1 MNCEPTTVNG
11 YFLFNMLSLNDYNYD
26 LPEKLIAQKPVK
38 KRDRSKLLLLNRKTG
53 ELSHH
58 EFSEIYKYLL
68 PGDILIINNSEVI
81 PGRLLGRKET
91 GGKAEVLILDYA
103 GGKAGSGKFTSE
115 CLINASKH
123 TKAGTF
129 IFFGNGLKAEV
140 TGFFDGVYSLKFYC
154 SSDFESLLYKMGK
167 IPLPPYIK
175 RNENDS
181 SFNDK
186 TAYQTVYAREKG
198 AVAAPTAGLHFTKE
212 LIEKLKLRGVEIAE
226 ITLHV
231 GYGTFLP
238 VRSSDIRDHRM
249 HSERFFIPEST
260 ADIINRARKEGRRI
274 IAVGTTCV
282 RTLEFASDKNGVVNS
297 GNGTCNLFIYPG
309 YTFKVID
316 AMITNF
322 HLPKSTLLMLV
333 SAFAGR
339 ENILNAYKKAIKN
352 KYRFYSYGDAM
363 LIY

>member
-1 MNCEPTTVNG
+1 
-11 YFLFNMLSLNDYNYD
+11 MLSLNDYNYD

-53 ELSHH
+53 ELSHR

-68 PGDILIINNSEVI
+68 PGDILIINNTEVI

-212 LIEKLKLRGVEIAE
+212 LIEKLKLKGVEIAV

>member
-1 MNCEPTTVNG
+1 M
-11 YFLFNMLSLNDYNYD
+11 FSLIEYDYD
-26 LPEKLIAQKPVK
+26 LPEEFIAQKPVK
-38 KRDRSKLLLLNRKTG
+38 ERDRSKLLLLNRKTG

-68 PGDILIINNSEVI
+68 PGDTLILNNTEVI

-91 GGKAEVLILDYA
+91 GGRAEVLILNYA
-103 GGKAGSGKFTSE
+103 GGKADSGNFASE

-140 TGFFDGVYSLKFYC
+140 TGFFDGIYSLKFYF
-154 SSDFESLLYKMGK
+154 SGDFESLLYKIGK

-175 RNENDS
+175 RNEKDS
-181 SFNDK
+181 PCNDK
-186 TAYQTVYAREKG
+186 TTYQTVYACEKG
-198 AVAAPTAGLHFTKE
+198 AIAAPTAGLHFTKE
-212 LIEKLKLRGVEIAE
+212 LIEKLKSRGAEIAA

-238 VRSSDIRDHRM
+238 VRSSDIRDHRI

-260 ADIINRARKEGRRI
+260 ADIINHARKEGRRI

-282 RTLEFASDKNGVVNS
+282 RTLEFASDKNGTVS
-297 GNGTCNLFIYPG
+297 PGNGTCNLFIYPG
-309 YTFKVID
+309 YKFKIVD

-322 HLPKSTLLMLV
+322 HLPESTLLMLV

-339 ENILNAYKKAIKN
+339 ENVLCAYKNAIKN

>member
-1 MNCEPTTVNG
+1 MNG

-68 PGDILIINNSEVI
+68 PGDILIINNTEVI

-212 LIEKLKLRGVEIAE
+212 LIEKLKLRGVEIAV

>member
-1 MNCEPTTVNG
+1 M
-11 YFLFNMLSLNDYNYD
+11 FSLNDYDYD
-26 LPEKLIAQKPVK
+26 LPEKFIAQKPVK
-38 KRDRSKLLLLNRKTG
+38 ERDRSKLLFLNRKTG

-58 EFSEIYKYLL
+58 EFSGIYKFLL
-68 PGDILIINNSEVI
+68 PGDILVLNNTEVI

-103 GGKAGSGKFTSE
+103 GGKADSGKFTSE
-115 CLINASKH
+115 CLISASKH
-123 TKAGTF
+123 TKTGTF
-129 IFFGNGLKAEV
+129 IFFGNDLKAEV

-154 SSDFESLLYKMGK
+154 SGDFESLLYKMGK

-181 SFNDK
+181 PCNDK
-186 TAYQTVYAREKG
+186 TAYQTVYACEKG
-198 AVAAPTAGLHFTKE
+198 AIAAPTAGLHFTKE
-212 LIEKLKLRGVEIAE
+212 LIEKLKSRGVEIAA

-238 VRSSDIRDHRM
+238 VRSSDIRDHRI
-249 HSERFFIPEST
+249 HSERVFIPEAT
-260 ADIINRARKEGRRI
+260 AAIINRARKKGRRI
-274 IAVGTTCV
+274 IVVGTTCV
-282 RTLEFASDKNGVVNS
+282 RTLEFASDKNGTVSS
-297 GNGTCNLFIYPG
+297 GNGICNLFIYPG
-309 YTFKVID
+309 YKFKVVD

-322 HLPKSTLLMLV
+322 HLPQSTLLMLV

-339 ENILNAYKKAIKN
+339 ENILCAYKDAIKN

>member
-1 MNCEPTTVNG
+1 M
-11 YFLFNMLSLNDYNYD
+11 FNMFSLNDYDYN

-38 KRDRSKLLLLNRKTG
+38 KRDRSKLLFLNRKTG

-58 EFSEIYKYLL
+58 EFSGIYKFLL
-68 PGDILIINNSEVI
+68 PGDILVLNNTEVI

-103 GGKAGSGKFTSE
+103 GGKTDSGNFTSE

-123 TKAGTF
+123 TKTGSF
-129 IFFGNGLKAEV
+129 IFFDNGLRAEV
-140 TGFFDGVYSLKFYC
+140 TGFFDGVYSLKFYY
-154 SSDFESLLYKMGK
+154 SGDFESLLYKMGK

-175 RNENDS
+175 RNEKDS
-181 SFNDK
+181 PGNDK
-186 TAYQTVYAREKG
+186 TAYQTVYACEKG
-198 AVAAPTAGLHFTKE
+198 AIAAPTAGLHFTKE
-212 LIEKLKLRGVEIAE
+212 LIEKLKSKGVEIAA

-238 VRSSDIRDHRM
+238 VRASDIREHRM

-260 ADIINRARKEGRRI
+260 TDIINRARKEGRRI

-282 RTLEFASDKNGVVNS
+282 RTLEFASDKNGTVSS

-309 YTFKVID
+309 YKFKVVD

-333 SAFAGR
+333 SAFTGR
-339 ENILNAYKKAIKN
+339 ENVLNAYKEAIKN

-363 LIY
+363 LIH

>member
-1 MNCEPTTVNG
+1 M
-11 YFLFNMLSLNDYNYD
+11 FSLNDYNYD

-53 ELSHH
+53 ELSHR

-68 PGDILIINNSEVI
+68 PGDILIINNTEVI

-186 TAYQTVYAREKG
+186 TAYQTVYACEKG

-212 LIEKLKLRGVEIAE
+212 LIEKLKLRGVEIAV

-297 GNGTCNLFIYPG
+297 GNDTCNLFIYPG

>member
-1 MNCEPTTVNG
+1 MNG

-38 KRDRSKLLLLNRKTG
+38 KRDRSKLLLVNRKTG

-68 PGDILIINNSEVI
+68 PGDILIINNTEVI

>member
-1 MNCEPTTVNG
+1 M
-11 YFLFNMLSLNDYNYD
+11 FSLNDYDYD
-26 LPEKLIAQKPVK
+26 LPEEFIAQKPVK
-38 KRDRSKLLLLNRKTG
+38 ERDRSKLLLLNRKTG

-58 EFSEIYKYLL
+58 EFSEIYNFLL
-68 PGDILIINNSEVI
+68 PGDILVLNNTEVI

-103 GGKAGSGKFTSE
+103 GGKTDSGKFTSE

-123 TKAGTF
+123 TKEGTF
-129 IFFGNGLKAEV
+129 IFFSNDLKAEV

-154 SSDFESLLYKMGK
+154 SGNFESMLYKMGK

-175 RNENDS
+175 RNKNDS
-181 SFNDK
+181 PCNDK
-186 TAYQTVYAREKG
+186 TVYQTVYACEKG
-198 AVAAPTAGLHFTKE
+198 AIAAPTAGLHFTKE
-212 LIEKLKLRGVEIAE
+212 LIEKLKLKGVEIAT

-238 VRSSDIRDHRM
+238 VRSSDIREHRM

-260 ADIINRARKEGRRI
+260 AAIINYTRKEGRRI

-282 RTLEFASDKNGVVNS
+282 RTLEFASDKNGTVSS
-297 GNGTCNLFIYPG
+297 GNGTCNLFVYPG
-309 YTFKVID
+309 YKFKVVD

-339 ENILNAYKKAIKN
+339 KNVLCAYKDAIKN

>member
-1 MNCEPTTVNG
+1 M
-11 YFLFNMLSLNDYNYD
+11 FSLNDYNYD

-68 PGDILIINNSEVI
+68 PGDILIINNTEVI

-154 SSDFESLLYKMGK
+154 NSDFESLLYKMGK

>member
-1 MNCEPTTVNG
+1 M
-11 YFLFNMLSLNDYNYD
+11 FSLNDYNYD
-26 LPEKLIAQKPVK
+26 LPEKFIAQKPVK
-38 KRDRSKLLLLNRKTG
+38 QRDKSRLLALNRKTG

-58 EFSEIYKYLL
+58 EFFEIYKFLL
-68 PGDILIINNSEVI
+68 PGDILVLNNTEVI

-91 GGKAEVLILDYA
+91 GGKAEVLILDFA
-103 GGKAGSGKFTSE
+103 GGKADSGKFTSE

-140 TGFFDGVYSLKFYC
+140 TGFYDGVYSLKFYC
-154 SSDFESLLYKMGK
+154 GSDFESFLYKKGK

-175 RNENDS
+175 RNENDPLY
-181 SFNDK
+181 NDK
-186 TAYQTVYAREKG
+186 TAYQTVYACEKG
-198 AVAAPTAGLHFTKE
+198 AIAAPTAGLHFTKE
-212 LIEKLKLRGVEIAE
+212 LIEKLKSRGVEIAV

-260 ADIINRARKEGRRI
+260 TDIINRAIKEGRRI

-282 RTLEFASDKNGVVNS
+282 RTLEFASDKNSTISS

-309 YTFKVID
+309 YKFKVVD

-333 SAFAGR
+333 SAFTGR
-339 ENILNAYKKAIKN
+339 ENILNAYKEAIKN

-363 LIY
+363 IIG